1 MKRRIRFAGPA
12 VAITMI
18 MMLGFGCSKAEQQEI
33 KAEYQVEKEE
43 AKMDKEA
50 TYSDYEWN
58 EGVKYANKGYDQLSD
73 FDTKVFKDE
82 PERAKLHL
90 EKAAKTF
97 DSSLTHFAKADVGQ
111 DGQKSI
117 KAFNSGVDAL
127 NTSLNEFDAGN
138 IDSAQSHY
146 DKASEYFAKADAI
159 LQ

>member
-12 VAITMI
+12 VAITFT
-18 MMLGFGCSKAEQQEI
+18 MMLGFGCSKAERQEI
-33 KAEYQVEKEE
+33 KAEYQVKKEE
-43 AKMDKEA
+43 AKMDTDAK
-50 TYSDYEWN
+50 YSGYEWK

-90 EKAAKTF
+90 ERAAKDF
-97 DSSLTHFAKADVGQ
+97 DSSLTHFGKSEVGL
-111 DGQKSI
+111 DGQKAI
-117 KAFNSGVDAL
+117 KDFNSGVDAL
-127 NTSLNEFDAGN
+127 NTAYNELDAGN
-138 IDSAQSHY
+138 IDSAQSQY